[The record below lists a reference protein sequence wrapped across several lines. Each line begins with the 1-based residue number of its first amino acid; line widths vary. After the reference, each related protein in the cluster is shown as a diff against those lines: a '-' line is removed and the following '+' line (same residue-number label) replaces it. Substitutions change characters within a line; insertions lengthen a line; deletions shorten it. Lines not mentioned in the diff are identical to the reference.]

1 MNNIVADT
9 SADTSSIRH
18 NRIEN
23 SGNSIPRPHG
33 GKLINKFTTRKNTD
47 GLFSI
52 EVTSDLRNDIENIAD
67 GTFSPLEGFMGQD
80 DFESVVKSGHLKNG
94 LAWTIPIIWD
104 VNEKTAAE
112 IKDSRETIL
121 KNNGD
126 HFAILNVEEVYSFD
140 KIGMSKAVYQTND
153 VRHPGVAR
161 TLEMKDKLI
170 GGKIEVIKKESTSL
184 LRRYKMSPSE
194 TRKEILNRGWKTVV
208 GFQTR
213 NVPHIAH
220 EMLQKAALNIYDGLF
235 LNPIIGKKKQ
245 GDFKDEVI
253 IDTYRTLL
261 EKYYPKNRVMLV
273 TLHTLMR
280 YAGPREAIH
289 HAIMRKNFGCSHI
302 IIGRDHAGVGNY
314 YQPFAAQQIFEN
326 YPDLEIQPL
335 FFPAFYY
342 CKKCISYA
350 NERNCPHGLEFREEL
365 SGTKMRELI
374 NRAEMPAEYLMR
386 PEISKL
392 IVSYKDPFVK

>member
-1 MNNIVADT
+1 VNNGV
-9 SADTSSIRH
+9 ADTSSIRP
-18 NRIEN
+18 NYIEN
-23 SGNSIPRPHG
+23 SGNSIPQPHG
-33 GKLINKFTTRKNTD
+33 GKLINKFTTRKNA
-47 GLFSI
+47 GGIFSI
-52 EVTSDLRNDIENIAD
+52 EVTTDLRNDIENIAD
-67 GTFSPLEGFMGQD
+67 GIFSPIEGFMGQD

-112 IKDSRETIL
+112 IKDSKEVIL

-126 HFAILNVEEVYSFD
+126 HFAIINVEEVYSFD

-170 GGKIEVIKKESTSL
+170 GGKIEVIKKESTSS
-184 LRRYKMSPSE
+184 LRRYKLSPSE
-194 TRKEILNRGWKTVV
+194 TRKEILRRGWKTVV

-235 LNPIIGKKKQ
+235 LNPIIGKKKP

-253 IDTYRTLL
+253 IDTYKTLL
-261 EKYYPKNRVMLV
+261 EKYYPKDRAMLV
-273 TLHTLMR
+273 TLHTVMR

-314 YQPFAAQQIFEN
+314 YQPFAAQQIFQH

-374 NRAEMPAEYLMR
+374 NRAEMPAKYLMR

-392 IVSYKDPFVK
+392 IVSYKDPFVSG